1 MKNKLK
7 VPIPSIP
14 KISFR
19 RFSEKLKVHETVGQ
33 APGTLIYTG
42 KKIQEK
48 VNLEIFSY
56 NEKEIQV
63 ESFESA
69 EKLDQVYHPERINWI
84 NVSGL
89 SNVKLIEQLGEKF
102 NLHSLLLEDVL
113 HVDQRPKSEDFGDYL
128 FFTIKMFHKQKGTE
142 TEFEHISFVLGKNII
157 LCFQENQ
164 EDIFDLIRERLK
176 TSFGKI
182 RQKKADYLFYRFID
196 TIVDHYFVVLDQIAE
211 KLEDLEDEVMDN
223 PKNDTLHRLQLV
235 RKELIYLRRSI
246 YPLRESINTILKS
259 ETKLLQKDT
268 ERFFT
273 DVYDHTIQVIES
285 METYRDLLSGIMDLY
300 MNTAS
305 NRMNEIMKVLTIMS
319 TIFIPMTFIAGIYG
333 MNFENMPELHY
344 KWSYPLAW
352 LVMIGVAVVMLFYFK
367 KKKWL

>member
-1 MKNKLK
+1 MKKALRFLFLIEPLYTKMKNKLK

-128 FFTIKMFHKQKGTE
+128 FFTIK
-142 TEFEHISFVLGKNII
+142 
-157 LCFQENQ
+157 
-164 EDIFDLIRERLK
+164 D
-176 TSFGKI
+176 
-182 RQKKADYLFYRFID
+182 
-196 TIVDHYFVVLDQIAE
+196 DQI
-211 KLEDLEDEVMDN
+211 
-223 PKNDTLHRLQLV
+223 
-235 RKELIYLRRSI
+235 
-246 YPLRESINTILKS
+246 
-259 ETKLLQKDT
+259 
-268 ERFFT
+268 F
-273 DVYDHTIQVIES
+273 
-285 METYRDLLSGIMDLY
+285 
-300 MNTAS
+300 
-305 NRMNEIMKVLTIMS
+305 
-319 TIFIPMTFIAGIYG
+319 
-333 MNFENMPELHY
+333 
-344 KWSYPLAW
+344 
-352 LVMIGVAVVMLFYFK
+352 
-367 KKKWL
+367 